1 MCSSLAM
8 LDELRSSVIV
18 GGIGRDWQSLLHII
32 ARNRYRRMER
42 VRSINECRMA
52 SPSGSRFNCPRRVH
66 IKAMIPTFANDLSR
80 LREAKAIRHA
90 LGEPQRTIDPAGDV
104 GRGEW

>member
-1 MCSSLAM
+1 MSSEQGV
-8 LDELRSSVIV
+8 DEAPVIRTKRGLRGRARMDSTLSPYHRQESVPPN
-18 GGIGRDWQSLLHII
+18 G
-32 ARNRYRRMER
+32 ER

-52 SPSGSRFNCPRRVH
+52 SLSGSRSNCPRRVH

-90 LGEPQRTIDPAGDV
+90 LG
-104 GRGEW
+104 